1 VVISVGKIQ
10 CRSIGVL
17 ANWPYTYGVFAHG
30 ITSKKRLKRPHAFN
44 LCSSTGYSLQLPEH
58 CLSEMIISMSRVA
71 TMRGA

>member
-1 VVISVGKIQ
+1 MVISVGKIQ

-30 ITSKKRLKRPHAFN
+30 ITSKKAAEATSCVQPLLF
-44 LCSSTGYSLQLPEH
+44 TGYSLQLLEH